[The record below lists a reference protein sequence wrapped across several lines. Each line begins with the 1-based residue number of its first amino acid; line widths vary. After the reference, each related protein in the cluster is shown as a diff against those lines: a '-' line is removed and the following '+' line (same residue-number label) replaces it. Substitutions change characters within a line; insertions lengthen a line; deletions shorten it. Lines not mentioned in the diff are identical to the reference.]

1 MHKAPQKESLFLCY
15 YSYCYVLRKGL
26 ENLTEL
32 LMRLLFYSYRDPEI
46 NARTCIIKSLSVP
59 SWCVFIFTALK
70 LKSHLE
76 NLTWGISFQQSA
88 VISKNKVYQVTM
100 TLQVHKN
107 VSFFLS
113 VWWWWWRGA

>member
-1 MHKAPQKESLFLCY
+1 
-15 YSYCYVLRKGL
+15 
-26 ENLTEL
+26 
-32 LMRLLFYSYRDPEI
+32 MRLLFYSYQDPEI

-76 NLTWGISFQQSA
+76 TLTSGISFQQSA

-107 VSFFLS
+107 VLFPFSFLFGGGGEGCII
-113 VWWWWWRGA
+113 VAQCDPPCWWKCI